1 MTAQDRLAEGS
12 EGGRGFLRSIQRT
25 GLSSLTVTLPKSW
38 TEAYHLTNGS
48 LVQLSVLGDGRL
60 EVSPAGRPAVAE
72 TARVLHIDATGAP
85 PKLVARLL
93 VGAYITGHDQIVVS
107 ARRELSEELRQEVQQ
122 VTGRVLGMTLTQEE
136 PSRLEVGVFL
146 DATKHRLSTLQER
159 VVRMI
164 RFELELCRTALESGQ
179 MGPLLRVDQV
189 EEEID
194 RFYLLMSRQILL
206 ASNDF
211 RVAREI
217 GVPSHHFQ
225 LGYRMVAKMLE
236 VTADLVA
243 TVATELTS
251 EMPQGGDAQEL
262 GRILS
267 EFDASLL
274 ATTSAFSDVSP
285 VRAHAALE
293 QIEHAALL
301 DSERAARWVGRS
313 RDKSA
318 AAKAQRILSSLATAR
333 QLLEIINETT
343 INRSVEP
350 ETIARSGG
358 GAMCAAALRA

>member
-1 MTAQDRLAEGS
+1 MTAQDRLAEGNDA
-12 EGGRGFLRSIQRT
+12 GRGFLRSVQRT

-38 TEAYHLTNGS
+38 TEAYHLRNGS

-60 EVSPAGRPAVAE
+60 EVTPAGRPAASDG
-72 TARVLHIDATGAP
+72 ARILHIDATGAP
-85 PKLVARLL
+85 PMMVARLL
-93 VGAYITGHDQIVVS
+93 VGAYITGHDQMVITG
-107 ARRELSEELRQEVQQ
+107 RRDLPEDLREEVAQ
-122 VTGRVLGMTLTQEE
+122 VAGRVLGMTLIQEE

-146 DATKHRLSTLQER
+146 DATKHRLSSLQDR

-164 RFELELCRTALESGQ
+164 RFEIELCRNALTTGQ

-236 VTADLVA
+236 VTADLIA
-243 TVATELTS
+243 TIASDLAA
-251 EMPQGGDAQEL
+251 EMPQGSDAEEL
-262 GRILS
+262 ERTLG
-267 EFDASLL
+267 EFDTSLA
-274 ATTSAFSDVSP
+274 ATMGAFTEVSA

-293 QIEHAALL
+293 EIEHAVLM
-301 DSERAARWVGRS
+301 DGERAGRWVGRS
-313 RDKSA
+313 RDKAA
-318 AAKAQRILSSLATAR
+318 AAKAQRIVSSLATAR

-343 INRSVEP
+343 INRAVEP

-358 GAMCAAALRA
+358 GAVRVGPVRA